1 MSAPPRG
8 TAVAPELGF
17 YALAGHVE
25 SPRDMLAELRLAEDL
40 GLGAAFLSERLNVK
54 EAASLSGAAVAVTE
68 HLRVVTA
75 ATNQSWRHPAVT
87 AAWATTV
94 HRLSGGRFVLGLG
107 RGLAAQFAAF
117 GLPPVTTAG
126 MEDFIGVMRRL
137 WRGETVADHDGPA
150 GRYPMLRL
158 DPTFDEAIPI
168 GLVGLGPATLDL
180 AGRAA
185 DLLVLHPFLSDDA
198 VRRCVARVR
207 GAAERAGRDPR
218 SVQVWACLPI
228 VPDPVGDEATLRRV
242 VARLATYMQMYGDLM
257 VRVNEWDPA
266 VLKRFR
272 EDPVV
277 SQLAGWADAVAT
289 PPQVEHLAALL
300 PDEWTEL
307 AAVGDGVRCAEAV
320 RRQLGLGVDGV
331 LMHGSTPTQLAP
343 VVAAYCAKGESQRPN
358 R

>member
-1 MSAPPRG
+1 MS
-8 TAVAPELGF
+8 APELGF

-25 SPRDMLAELRLAEDL
+25 SPRDMIAELRLAEEL

-68 HLRVVTA
+68 DLRVVTA

-94 HRLSGGRFVLGLG
+94 HRLSNGRFVLGLG
-107 RGLAAQFAAF
+107 RGLAAQFEAF
-117 GLPPVTTAG
+117 GLPPVTTAR
-126 MEDFIGVMRRL
+126 MEDFIGLMRRL
-137 WRGETVADHDGPA
+137 WRGETIVDHDGPA

-185 DLLVLHPFLSDDA
+185 DLVVLHPFFSDDA
-198 VRRCVARVR
+198 VCRCVARIR
-207 GAAERAGRDPR
+207 GAAERAGRDPG
-218 SVQVWACLPI
+218 SVQVWACPPV
-228 VPDPVGDEATLRRV
+228 VPDPVDDEARLRRV
-242 VARLATYMQMYGDLM
+242 VARLATYLQMYGDLM
-257 VRVNEWDPA
+257 VKVNDWDPA

-277 SQLAGWADAVAT
+277 SQLAGFADAVAT
-289 PPQVEHLAALL
+289 PRQVEQLATLL
-300 PDEWTEL
+300 PDEWTEP
-307 AAVGDGVRCAEAV
+307 AAVGDAARCADAV
-320 RRQLGLGVDGV
+320 HRQFELGVDGV
-331 LMHGSTPTQLAP
+331 LMHGSTPAQLAP
-343 VVAAYCAKGESQRPN
+343 VVAAYLA
-358 R
+358 